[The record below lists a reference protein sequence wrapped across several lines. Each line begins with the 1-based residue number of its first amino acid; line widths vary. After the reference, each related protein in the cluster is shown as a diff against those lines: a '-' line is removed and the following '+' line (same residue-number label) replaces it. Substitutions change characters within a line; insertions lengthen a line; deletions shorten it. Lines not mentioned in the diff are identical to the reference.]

1 MNTRIHYALEA
12 PGFHPDA
19 SGTDPVFNAYL
30 EFLGSD
36 AGKAYS
42 GDVSPAED
50 GSFEIKDVPPA
61 RYIMQVRVLD
71 QSGQEGKE
79 GKEVGLVHSGFD
91 LTAGV
96 GGEKEPALDVG
107 TIEVQPG
114 ENSPKRDWGE
124 AVEGLQC
131 RLWAGRTHLRIGQ
144 SPEFAAAVR
153 NQGNREWSVARSQEL
168 CELQVDGRWYG
179 WAGPADVKS
188 SHFPPGGEFGGI
200 SVSLSPQWQAKDA
213 GGTKLDLRPGRHTIR
228 VAFIAEP
235 SGGNGGRPVRVVSNP
250 VEIEIVGTA
259 SETSGTTRPAEGSR
273 IVLEGRWAR
282 GQVVDGAGKKFGIE
296 GPVYVF
302 DPADPKLETSRPMSA
317 RSSMLDIREIEFMNR
332 DNYPRVDVAFQFR
345 DGEAAG
351 GALFEMTL
359 LDKNKE
365 VLGTQRVLE
374 LRNREMPEEVFA
386 SAVLGGDDPP
396 NRSGKAE
403 LYFRDVSL
411 TDVDSY
417 RLIVSEPDV
426 VGLMRLLD
434 EKDTYPRESA
444 ARALGQLGSAA
455 KPAVPKLT
463 QMLDDPEP
471 YPRDAARQAL
481 QRIGE
486 RGTGAGV
493 PATSPAA
500 RPRVVER
507 PHRPVTMPAVTSR
520 DTRPLFGASQPA
532 TQLAVRVIPLINVHA
547 AEAGQTVRN
556 VVGRQPDKPV
566 NVNDDLR
573 GNLLVI
579 GAAED
584 ELDRIAYL
592 VAQLDK
598 PPLANAK
605 EPAESMQR
613 VAKVVRPKHAKAS
626 DVADT
631 IASLYPPS
639 SSANLR
645 DVVIAT
651 ADEKKG
657 MVMITCDPSM
667 EEEIDALVAQ
677 VDTANPA
684 GVRLMRVFRVNHVDP
699 EELRDTLRVVT
710 VPWGARCRFTT
721 DSANS
726 LLIVEAKNTEIR
738 EIGRLIEILDIA
750 PTHSEQTPKPSS
762 VSRPATNPA
771 VSTAPDSRAGGD
783 LDLEELEELLKR
795 GPLSYEEARRMI
807 RPDQAHEL
815 YPMLERLTFWEKGR
829 NLSRVIG
836 YVTKDEQA
844 VRELLVYAKKT
855 GGQYAFESIG
865 LIGGS
870 LADKIL
876 RIAFNG
882 KATEEMSRGWSEAES
897 ELLSGWTIPDYLAK
911 DVKSAAATGLVL
923 TRKPENIALVKAAYE
938 ENRVYPKDWKE
949 RGFYPADFNLMTEAM
964 AVNAVIEEKGM
975 EDYLNSLGH
984 DSQTLRMV
992 YPYVAKYLSMPP
1004 EEQEASAPA
1013 SDSRSA
1019 TRPAPSDVA
1028 DVPVLD
1034 LNAGG
1039 NEKMRYF
1046 LIGPRPDERVS
1057 AAGYKLVVV
1066 LPGGNGGVDFHPF
1079 VCRLFK
1085 FGIPAGYIV
1094 AQPVAFAW
1102 VPDQQIVWPTR
1113 MNKVPGQQFATE
1125 DFVEA
1130 VIKDVRSKHKLD
1142 DRHIYTL
1149 SWSSGG
1155 PAAYAVSLAENS
1167 PVTGSFVAMS
1177 VFKPDQLPTLDRARG
1192 RAYYL
1197 YHSPNDRVCPYR
1209 MAEEAESM
1217 LNEKAAAVTLKTYQG
1232 GHGWQG
1238 GAVYGAVRDGIKWIE
1253 RQHGDQAPSAGGG
1266 RITLLSQPSP

>member
-1 MNTRIHYALEA
+1 MHEMLRFSFGSVSDYAAATR
-12 PGFHPDA
+12 FR
-19 SGTDPVFNAYL
+19 
-30 EFLGSD
+30 
-36 AGKAYS
+36 
-42 GDVSPAED
+42 VS
-50 GSFEIKDVPPA
+50 
-61 RYIMQVRVLD
+61 
-71 QSGQEGKE
+71 
-79 GKEVGLVHSGFD
+79 LVESHD
-91 LTAGV
+91 D
-96 GGEKEPALDVG
+96 KEPATLPEAVSSSESRPKTGVKLDFLSEIPEFHELTL
-107 TIEVQPG
+107 TIKEDALKDLARKNNLTVQMSEDKRDRTYHLFRSDG
-114 ENSPKRDWGE
+114 EN
-124 AVEGLQC
+124 V
-131 RLWAGRTHLRIGQ
+131 IVM
-144 SPEFAAAVR
+144 F
-153 NQGNREWSVARSQEL
+153 
-168 CELQVDGRWYG
+168 
-179 WAGPADVKS
+179 
-188 SHFPPGGEFGGI
+188 
-200 SVSLSPQWQAKDA
+200 A
-213 GGTKLDLRPGRHTIR
+213 GGKCKGIQRMRKDPGFAQIT
-228 VAFIAEP
+228 
-235 SGGNGGRPVRVVSNP
+235 
-250 VEIEIVGTA
+250 
-259 SETSGTTRPAEGSR
+259 
-273 IVLEGRWAR
+273 LEGRWAKGR
-282 GQVVDGAGKKFGIE
+282 VIDGTSKKLGIE
-296 GPVYVF
+296 GSVYVF

-317 RSSMLDIREIEFMNR
+317 RSPMLDIREIEFMNR

-345 DGEAAG
+345 DGQTAG

-411 TDVDSY
+411 ADVDSY
-417 RLIVSEPDV
+417 RLIVSEPGLA
-426 VGLMRLLD
+426 GLMRLLD

-463 QMLDDPEP
+463 PFLDDPNAIF
-471 YPRDAARQAL
+471 RDTARKAL
-481 QRIGE
+481 QRIREGKPGGAASALRVNLSLENHATGTVKITLNKTTSLRETPPGLVDVDLSAVPDGKHHIFFESPGFASQWRAVEVPLTGSPKASFDIELFRKRYVVMRCAFNVAGGRDLVGKNVEENRVAVSHWAAPKYFSEDWQVWQSSEE
-486 RGTGAGV
+486 RDGFGKTPYLRFHRQV
-493 PATSPAA
+493 PGFGFAEPPTDASFDDLKQAPESGYQC
-500 RPRVVER
+500 RDVEPEKGMVILCRVNGNRREGRGYGKILIEDITENPPQDVRVVEGR
-507 PHRPVTMPAVTSR
+507 
-520 DTRPLFGASQPA
+520 
-532 TQLAVRVIPLINVHA
+532 
-547 AEAGQTVRN
+547 EA
-556 VVGRQPDKPV
+556 
-566 NVNDDLR
+566 
-573 GNLLVI
+573 
-579 GAAED
+579 
-584 ELDRIAYL
+584 
-592 VAQLDK
+592 
-598 PPLANAK
+598 
-605 EPAESMQR
+605 
-613 VAKVVRPKHAKAS
+613 
-626 DVADT
+626 
-631 IASLYPPS
+631 
-639 SSANLR
+639 
-645 DVVIAT
+645 
-651 ADEKKG
+651 
-657 MVMITCDPSM
+657 
-667 EEEIDALVAQ
+667 
-677 VDTANPA
+677 
-684 GVRLMRVFRVNHVDP
+684 
-699 EELRDTLRVVT
+699 
-710 VPWGARCRFTT
+710 
-721 DSANS
+721 DS
-726 LLIVEAKNTEIR
+726 
-738 EIGRLIEILDIA
+738 
-750 PTHSEQTPKPSS
+750 
-762 VSRPATNPA
+762 SRPSAPVAATRPA
-771 VSTAPDSRAGGD
+771 VSTASDSRAGGD

-844 VRELLVYAKKT
+844 VRALLVYAKKT

-870 LADKIL
+870 LADNIL
-876 RIAFNG
+876 RLAFNG
-882 KATEEMSRGWSEAES
+882 KATEEMSRGWSEEES

-911 DVKSAAATGLVL
+911 SVKSAAATGLVL

-949 RGFYPADFNLMTEAM
+949 RGFYPADFNQMTEAM

-975 EDYLNSLGH
+975 EYYLNSLGH

-1057 AAGYKLVVV
+1057 AEGYKLLVV
-1066 LPGGNGGVDFHPF
+1066 LPGGDGGADFNPF
-1079 VCRLFK
+1079 VCRIFK
-1085 FGIPAGYIV
+1085 NALPAGYIV
-1094 AQPVAFAW
+1094 AQPVAFKWTA
-1102 VPDQQIVWPTR
+1102 DQQIVWPTR

-1167 PVTGSFVAMS
+1167 PVRGSFVAMS
-1177 VFKPDQLPTLDRARG
+1177 VFKPDQLPSLDRAKG

-1197 YHSPNDRVCPYR
+1197 YHSPDDRVCPYR
-1209 MAEEAESM
+1209 MAQKAGSM

-1253 RQHGDQAPSAGGG
+1253 KQHGDQAPSAAGG
-1266 RITLLSQPSP
+1266 RITLFSQPSP